1 MSTTT
6 SPDQY
11 IRKCSIVAGN
21 ATTGNALDFGEF
33 KCIFTIRRE
42 TTATLIP
49 RTHAFLISATRLPS
63 GCRTHLL
70 REHAY
75 TVVLFYGQLAMV
87 RDGLRRAS
95 TVETHMGSG
104 AMASPRRYVINC
116 AEGLLKAT
124 EIATRLL
131 PAFERIPQDEA
142 FAAP

>member
-87 RDGLRRAS
+87 RDGLR
-95 TVETHMGSG
+95 
-104 AMASPRRYVINC
+104 PRRYVINC